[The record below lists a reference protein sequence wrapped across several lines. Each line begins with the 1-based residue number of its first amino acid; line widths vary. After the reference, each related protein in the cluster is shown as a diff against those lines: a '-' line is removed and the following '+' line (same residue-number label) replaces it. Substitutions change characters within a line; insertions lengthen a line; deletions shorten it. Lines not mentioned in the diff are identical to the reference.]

1 LPWPIAK
8 VIAEL
13 HGQPAWSIV
22 QQHRVTTAVI
32 RDIRA
37 ALQDA
42 RATEHLIYQK
52 YLPLNWLKSTVS
64 APSAVTNA
72 AVAMLRLAH
81 HTGKKY
87 TLGNLA
93 LEFISGAD
101 KFRATPC

>member
-1 LPWPIAK
+1 VLPWPIAK

-32 RDIRA
+32 GDIMA

-42 RATEHLIYQK
+42 RATEHLIYRK
-52 YLPLNWLKSTVS
+52 NLPLKWLKSTVS

-72 AVAMLRLAH
+72 AVVMLRLAH
-81 HTGKKY
+81 HTGKNSSICKRTMY
-87 TLGNLA
+87 YRT
-93 LEFISGAD
+93 
-101 KFRATPC
+101 